1 MTKTRCLWALAALLR
16 TCSQSLAKGGSHHIE
31 DRYSPQHIDGLP
43 SEIRGALN
51 RLCGFP
57 AALHPFAQFSD
68 NLQTVVLHYEHFCQY
83 RRHILRTIWVPASG
97 LRFVARPLSAL
108 SPGKT
113 RFSAMHA

>member
-51 RLCGFP
+51 RLCGSP

-68 NLQTVVLHYEHFCQY
+68 NLQTVVLHYEHFCCSTGGTFCGPSGCLHQVY
-83 RRHILRTIWVPASG
+83 VSSHGHFRLLR
-97 LRFVARPLSAL
+97 
-108 SPGKT
+108 PGKD
-113 RFSAMHA
+113 